1 MAFQVSPGV
10 NISEV
15 DLTNVVPPVSTSD
28 AAFAAAFQW
37 GPIDYI
43 INITSENQLAEIFG
57 KPDSDTAIN
66 WLTAASFLSYAGS
79 LQVVR
84 SYLATGSDRHLNS
97 ADTGTAALIKNIDHF
112 SQLTGNLGG
121 KFYARY
127 AGTLGDNIDVSVC
140 MEGGFGSRTGASAGA
155 VEGATSAGA
164 TTVNVEAGDGSNFK
178 RWDTITFAGDTTEYT
193 ITSIS
198 TDALTIR
205 QKGGKA
211 VDGLKN
217 DVADAVEITATWG
230 FAHLFDSAPT
240 TSTFTADAGGTG
252 DEIHLVVVDATGK
265 LNASGIQGYAL
276 EKYSNLSGV
285 SDARKPEGGSNY
297 YKDVLRDNSIYVYAG
312 DGDLD
317 SNFSET
323 STASGLTSGTS
334 ATITAPSAFTLS
346 GGKGDNGIANGG
358 NKGTNRYGADTGYGL
373 FRDAESTDVGL
384 IFLGEIGET
393 ASDVTLVQ
401 NVIDNVAEVRKDC
414 VVFFSPASQD
424 VVITTGSSTQT
435 TNVTTFKNAVNRNTS
450 YAFMDS
456 GWKRTYDR
464 YNDTYKNVPLNGD
477 IAGLCVRTD
486 QNRDAWFSPAGFS
499 RGQIKNAIKLWYNPV
514 KTERDTLYKAGINPV
529 VGMPGQGILLFGDK
543 TLLSKPSAFD
553 RLNVRRLFIV
563 LEKAISRAAK
573 FSLFEFND
581 EFTRA
586 QFKNMVEPFLRD
598 IKARRGIYDFQV
610 VCDGSNNTASVIDR
624 NEFVGDIF
632 IKPARS
638 INFIQL
644 NFVAVGS
651 GVDFSEVA
659 GSV

>member
-43 INITSENQLAEIFG
+43 INVTSENQLAEIFG
-57 KPDSDTAIN
+57 KPDADTAVN
-66 WLTAASFLSYAGS
+66 WLTAANFLSYAGS

-84 SYLATGSDRHLNS
+84 TYDAHLNAVDTGS
-97 ADTGTAALIKNIDHF
+97 GVLIKNIDHY
-112 SQLTGNLGG
+112 SILQPSGLAGS
-121 KFYARY
+121 FYARY
-127 AGTLGDNIDVSVC
+127 AGVLGNSIDVSVC
-140 MEGGFGSRTGASAGA
+140 LKGGFGPRSGAQGGA
-155 VEGATSAGA
+155 VEGAVAAGA
-164 TTVNVEAGDGSNFK
+164 TVVNVETGDGANFR
-178 RWDTITFAGDTTEYT
+178 RWDTITFASDSTEYT
-193 ITSIS
+193 ITSIN

-205 QKGGKA
+205 QKGGNA

-240 TSTFTADAGGTG
+240 TSTYVAEAGGAD
-252 DEIHLVVVDATGK
+252 DELHLVVVDATGD
-265 LNASGIQGYAL
+265 LNSSGIQGYAL
-276 EKYSNLSGV
+276 EKFANMSGA

-297 YKDVLRDNSIYVYAG
+297 YKDVLRDNSVYIYAG
-312 DGDLD
+312 NAEVDA
-317 SNFSET
+317 NFTET
-323 STASGLTSGTS
+323 SSASSISLN
-334 ATITAPSAFTLS
+334 AANTAPDHYTLINGAGNNS
-346 GGKGDNGIANGG
+346 NANAAGK
-358 NKGTNRYGADTGYGL
+358 RYGADTGYGL
-373 FRDAESTDVGL
+373 FRDAEATDVGL
-384 IFLGEIGET
+384 IFLGE
-393 ASDVTLVQ
+393 ADATLVQ

-414 VVFFSPASQD
+414 VVFFSPESAD
-424 VVITTGSSTQT
+424 VIGAALSSSTQT
-435 TNVTTFKNAVNRNTS
+435 TNVTGFKSNVNRNTS

-464 YNDTYKNVPLNGD
+464 YNDLYRNLPLNGD

-610 VCDGSNNTASVIDR
+610 VCDGTNNTSSVIDR

>member
-43 INITSENQLAEIFG
+43 INVTSENQLAEIFG
-57 KPDSDTAIN
+57 KPDADTAVN
-66 WLTAASFLSYAGS
+66 WLTAANFLSYAGS

-84 SYLATGSDRHLNS
+84 TYDAHLNAVDTGS
-97 ADTGTAALIKNIDHF
+97 GVLIKNIDHY
-112 SQLTGNLGG
+112 SILQPSGLAGS
-121 KFYARY
+121 FYARY
-127 AGTLGDNIDVSVC
+127 AGVLGNNIDVSVC
-140 MEGGFGSRTGASAGA
+140 LKGGF
-155 VEGATSAGA
+155 ATRSN
-164 TTVNVEAGDGSNFK
+164 TTLVNDANADAGDTTITVDDGTKFK
-178 RWDTITFAGDTTEYT
+178 KWDTITFGTDTTEYT
-193 ITSIS
+193 VTAINTHV
-198 TDALTIR
+198 LTIR

-211 VDGLKN
+211 VDGLKAG
-217 DVADAVEITATWG
+217 VADNAQVSATWG

-240 TSTFTADAGGTG
+240 TSTYVADAGGVD
-252 DEIHLVVVDATGK
+252 DEIHLVVVDATGE
-265 LNASGIQGYAL
+265 LNSSGIQGYAL
-276 EKYSNLSGV
+276 EKFANMSGA

-297 YKDVLRDNSIYVYAG
+297 YKDVLRDNSTYIYAG
-312 DGDLD
+312 NAEVDA
-317 SNFSET
+317 NFTET
-323 STASGLTSGTS
+323 SSASSISLNAANTMPDHYS
-334 ATITAPSAFTLS
+334 LS
-346 GGKGDNGIANGG
+346 NGAGNNSNANAAGK
-358 NKGTNRYGADTGYGL
+358 RYGADTGYGL
-373 FRDAESTDVGL
+373 FRDAEATDVGL
-384 IFLGEIGET
+384 IFLGE
-393 ASDVTLVQ
+393 ADATLVQ

-414 VVFFSPASQD
+414 VVFFSPESAD
-424 VVITTGSSTQT
+424 VIGDALTSSAQT
-435 TNVTTFKNAVNRNTS
+435 TAVTGFKTAVNRNTS

-464 YNDTYKNVPLNGD
+464 YNDLYRNLPLNGD

-610 VCDGSNNTASVIDR
+610 VCDGTNNTASVIDR

-651 GVDFSEVA
+651 GVNFSEVA

>member
-28 AAFAAAFQW
+28 AALAAAFQW

-43 INITSENQLAEIFG
+43 INITSENQLAEVFG
-57 KPDSDTAIN
+57 KPDADTAVN
-66 WLTAASFLSYAGS
+66 WLTAANFLSYAGS

-84 SYLATGSDRHLNS
+84 TYDDHKNASNS
-97 ADTGTAALIKNIDHF
+97 GTAVLIKNIDHH
-112 SQLTGNLGG
+112 STLIGNLADR
-121 KFYARY
+121 FYARY
-127 AGTLGDNIDVSVC
+127 AGKLGNNIDVSVC
-140 MEGGFGSRTGASAGA
+140 LKGGFAKRSSATLVNDASAD
-155 VEGATSAGA
+155 
-164 TTVNVEAGDGSNFK
+164 AGDTTITVDDGTK
-178 RWDTITFAGDTTEYT
+178 IAKWDTITFGTDTTEYT
-193 ITSIS
+193 VTSID
-198 TDALTIR
+198 THVLTIR
-205 QKGGKA
+205 QKDGKA
-211 VDGLKN
+211 VDGLKSGVSDN
-217 DVADAVEITATWG
+217 DPVHATWG

-240 TSTFTADAGGTG
+240 TSTYVADAGGAD
-252 DEIHLVVVDATGK
+252 DEVHLVVVDSTGE
-265 LNASGIQGYAL
+265 LNSSGIQGYAL
-276 EKYSNLSGV
+276 EKFANMSGAA
-285 SDARKPEGGSNY
+285 DARKPEGGSNY
-297 YKDVLRDNSIYVYAG
+297 YKDVLRDNSIYIYAG
-312 DGDLD
+312 DAEVDT
-317 SNFSET
+317 NFHET
-323 STASGLTSGTS
+323 STS
-334 ATITAPSAFTLS
+334 ATISLAGANTKPDHFTLS
-346 GGKGDNGIANGG
+346 GGVGDNKVASGANAAG
-358 NKGTNRYGADTGYGL
+358 KRYGADTGYGL
-373 FRDAESTDVGL
+373 FRDADATDVGL
-384 IFLGEIGET
+384 LPLGE
-393 ASDVTLVQ
+393 ADATLVQ

-414 VVFFSPASQD
+414 VVFFSPESGD
-424 VVITTGSSTQT
+424 VVINTGSSTQT
-435 TNVTTFKNAVNRNTS
+435 TAVTAFKDTVNRNTS

-464 YNDTYKNVPLNGD
+464 YNDVYRNIPLNGD

-486 QNRDAWFSPAGFS
+486 QNRDAWFSPAGFN

-514 KTERDTLYKAGINPV
+514 KAERDTLYKAGINPV

-598 IKARRGIYDFQV
+598 IKARRGIFEFQV
-610 VCDGSNNTASVIDR
+610 ICDGSNNTASVIDR

>member
-43 INITSENQLAEIFG
+43 INVTSENQLAEIFG
-57 KPDSDTAIN
+57 KPDADTAVN
-66 WLTAASFLSYAGS
+66 WLTAANFLSYAGS

-84 SYLATGSDRHLNS
+84 TYDAHLNAVDTGS
-97 ADTGTAALIKNIDHF
+97 GVLIKNIDHY
-112 SQLTGNLGG
+112 SILQPSGLAGS
-121 KFYARY
+121 FYARY
-127 AGTLGDNIDVSVC
+127 AGVLGNNIDVSVC
-140 MEGGFGSRTGASAGA
+140 LKGGF
-155 VEGATSAGA
+155 ATRSN
-164 TTVNVEAGDGSNFK
+164 TTLVNDANADAGDTTITVDDGTKFK
-178 RWDTITFAGDTTEYT
+178 KWDTITFGTDTTEYT
-193 ITSIS
+193 VTAINTHV
-198 TDALTIR
+198 LTIR

-211 VDGLKN
+211 VDGLKAG
-217 DVADAVEITATWG
+217 VADNAQVSATWG

-240 TSTFTADAGGTG
+240 TSTYVADAGGQD
-252 DEIHLVVVDATGK
+252 DEIHLVVVDATGE
-265 LNASGIQGYAL
+265 LNSSGIQGYAL
-276 EKYSNLSGV
+276 EKFANMSGA

-297 YKDVLRDNSIYVYAG
+297 YKDVLRDNSTYIYAG
-312 DGDLD
+312 NAEVDA
-317 SNFSET
+317 NFTET
-323 STASGLTSGTS
+323 SSASSISLNAANTMPDHYS
-334 ATITAPSAFTLS
+334 LS
-346 GGKGDNGIANGG
+346 NGAGNNSNANAAGK
-358 NKGTNRYGADTGYGL
+358 RYGADTGYGL
-373 FRDAESTDVGL
+373 FRDAEATDVGL
-384 IFLGEIGET
+384 IFLGE
-393 ASDVTLVQ
+393 ADATLVQ

-414 VVFFSPASQD
+414 VVFFSPESAD
-424 VVITTGSSTQT
+424 VIGDALTSSAQT
-435 TNVTTFKNAVNRNTS
+435 TAVTGFKTAVNRNTS

-464 YNDTYKNVPLNGD
+464 YNDLYRNLPLNGD

-610 VCDGSNNTASVIDR
+610 VCDGTNNTASVIDR

-651 GVDFSEVA
+651 GVNFSEVA

>member
-43 INITSENQLAEIFG
+43 INVTSENQLAEIFG
-57 KPDSDTAIN
+57 KPDADTAVN
-66 WLTAASFLSYAGS
+66 WLTAANFLAYAGS

-84 SYLATGSDRHLNS
+84 TYDNHVNASNDGTGV
-97 ADTGTAALIKNIDHF
+97 LIKNIDHH
-112 SQLTGNLGG
+112 STLIGNLVGR
-121 KFYARY
+121 FYARY
-127 AGTLGDNIDVSVC
+127 AGTLGNNIDVSVC
-140 MEGGFGSRTGASAGA
+140 LKGGFAKRPSA
-155 VEGATSAGA
+155 TL
-164 TTVNVEAGDGSNFK
+164 VNDANADAGDTTITVDDGTK
-178 RWDTITFAGDTTEYT
+178 IAKWDTITFGNDTTEYT
-193 ITSIS
+193 VTNIATHV
-198 TDALTIR
+198 LTIR
-205 QKGGKA
+205 QKDGKA
-211 VDGLKN
+211 VDGLKTGVTDN
-217 DVADAVEITATWG
+217 TAVHATWG

-240 TSTFTADAGGTG
+240 TSTYVADAGGAD
-252 DEIHLVVVDATGK
+252 DEVHLVVVDSTGE
-265 LNASGIQGYAL
+265 LNSSGIQGYAL
-276 EKYSNLSGV
+276 EKFANMSGAA
-285 SDARKPEGGSNY
+285 DARKPEGGSNY
-297 YKDVLRDNSIYVYAG
+297 YKDVLRDNSIYIYAG
-312 DGDLD
+312 DAEVDT
-317 SNFSET
+317 NFHET
-323 STASGLTSGTS
+323 STS
-334 ATITAPSAFTLS
+334 ATISLAGANTKPDHFTLS
-346 GGKGDNGIANGG
+346 GGVGDNKVASGANAAG
-358 NKGTNRYGADTGYGL
+358 KRYGADTGYGL

-384 IFLGEIGET
+384 IFLGEVGAT
-393 ASDVTLVQ
+393 SSDVTLVQ

-435 TNVTTFKNAVNRNTS
+435 NNVTAFKTAVNRNTS

-464 YNDTYKNVPLNGD
+464 YNDVYKNVPLNGD

-486 QNRDAWFSPAGFS
+486 QNRDAWFSPAGFN

-514 KTERDTLYKAGINPV
+514 KAERDTLYKAGINPV